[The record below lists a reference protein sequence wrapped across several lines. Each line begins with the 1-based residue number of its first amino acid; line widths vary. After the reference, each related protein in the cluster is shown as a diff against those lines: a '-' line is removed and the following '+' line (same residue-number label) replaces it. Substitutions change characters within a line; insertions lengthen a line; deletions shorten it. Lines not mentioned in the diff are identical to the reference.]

1 MSSEGPDDWPLTIG
15 HQEAQRT
22 INEQVQTL
30 NDIDSKA
37 IKILRV
43 NVVLVGL
50 VLTAVSFIANSSD
63 SAGQLT
69 DLINAYSIVGV
80 GLLLLSTVL
89 AALTYSVST
98 FRGGMSYEDVRQFV
112 GMSEKYSD
120 VQVLEGIVLSYAEW
134 IRFNDTT
141 NIRNSVYITATILTL
156 VYALVALALS
166 VVVAT
171 GGTIPWY
178 WWVLVLGALLIY
190 TALSGIVGQM
200 RRLIKDR

>member
-1 MSSEGPDDWPLTIG
+1 MSSEGPDDWPLTIA

-22 INEQVQTL
+22 IDEQVQTL

-50 VLTAVSFIANSSD
+50 VLTAVSFVANSSD

-69 DLINAYSIVGV
+69 DLINAYSIAGV

-171 GGTIPWY
+171 GGTIPLY
-178 WWVLVLGALLIY
+178 WSAVVLITLLGY

-200 RRLIKDR
+200 QRLIRDR